1 MFLTSVCLRV
11 RGFTQ
16 KMKFTSNISAFLD
29 QVAQHLE
36 PTDNIGQVFDSAIT
50 ELTNGKN
57 NLKEELERMPI
68 STLVHYQL
76 TFQSTNVVKL
86 TPKLTE
92 DEKLILDKASKSS
105 RFKSLIKRTKKEDFD
120 DLRQC
125 LMNPGT
131 QKTVLEMYV
140 VNQP

>member
-1 MFLTSVCLRV
+1 
-11 RGFTQ
+11 
-16 KMKFTSNISAFLD
+16 
-29 QVAQHLE
+29 
-36 PTDNIGQVFDSAIT
+36 
-50 ELTNGKN
+50 
-57 NLKEELERMPI
+57 
-68 STLVHYQL
+68 
-76 TFQSTNVVKL
+76 VKL

-92 DEKLILDKASKSS
+92 DEELILSKGLKSS